1 MECILECRLDELLS
15 AKEELEAQMK
25 ELRVQMANG
34 DRVIEELYA
43 RNDNTTRCLPL
54 IMAQSFKLPFQ

>member
-1 MECILECRLDELLS
+1 MLECRLDELLS

-34 DRVIEELYA
+34 DRVIEELHA
-43 RNDNTTRCLPL
+43 RNDTTTRFLPL
-54 IMAQSFKLPFQ
+54 IMAQSL